1 MNNLFFIKLY
11 TIIKCSCYHYKTM
24 IKTYINS
31 NGKTQIKKD
40 KEIVET
46 YSETKKLNIFSYLGI
61 LGYF

>member
-1 MNNLFFIKLY
+1 
-11 TIIKCSCYHYKTM
+11 M